1 MKGAK
6 AEILDAPDGI
16 NWDLVLKA
24 VAAVAEIGLFGLAVF
39 LDRKHD
45 SPTSTV
51 IVNNY
56 ISKGD

>member
-6 AEILDAPDGI
+6 AEILDTPEGI

-24 VAAVAEIGLFGLAVF
+24 VAAVAEIGLFSLAVF

-45 SPTSTV
+45 PQPSTV